1 VDVNLWKLLR
11 GGDTKTRLCKMEI
24 LLFPAKNTNPADATA
39 LADASFSYYN
49 SSWCGRRSEKP
60 GLVNIP
66 PNTPLNQGLL
76 TAGGFNNS
84 RAKGDLFS

>member
-1 VDVNLWKLLR
+1 MPLH
-11 GGDTKTRLCKMEI
+11 C
-24 LLFPAKNTNPADATA
+24 
-39 LADASFSYYN
+39 DASFSPTTIQVSVVGEVKN
-49 SSWCGRRSEKP
+49 P